1 MKIYSATFSPNAFR
15 VLAVAYELNLDFE
28 LVEVDVMKGG
38 TKTPEYLELNPN
50 GKVPVLQDEDFVLWE
65 SRPMMAYLA
74 SLKPEQG
81 LYPEDIKSRAIVD
94 QWMYWQAIHLGPA
107 MQKIAFERLFKA
119 KFGMGDPD
127 ENAIEQQLK
136 DVEQFMPVLNEQLAG
151 KDWITG
157 TFTIADFAVMSTF
170 LVHTEAGISLGD
182 APNVAKWVKRMNA
195 LPSWKQATDPFFK
208 MMA

>member
-81 LYPEDIKSRAIVD
+81 LYPEDVKSRAIVD

-170 LVHTEAGISLGD
+170 LVHTEADISLGD